1 MKQEKKQD
9 KSYLLALALLLLS
22 GFFVFLFF
30 LPEKAAKPGGKSIT
44 QSKKFEETVNRHLF
58 KTSQTMQ
65 ISRDKMQLEAD
76 QIAYR
81 GIGPKAPEKTD
92 VHELDLSTDPRAEA
106 LLKALGRNAPDNYG
120 PVNPD
125 QQIQAELFEAQ
136 QLDAY
141 SEEYKKEYAR
151 QFVEN
156 ARRAGYLIQLTSD
169 FKIRSVQKLRRPA
182 ENFEVF
188 KSDGIGAQ

>member
-30 LPEKAAKPGGKSIT
+30 LPEKDPKPDGKSIT

-65 ISRDKMQLEAD
+65 ISRDKMQLEAN
-76 QIAYR
+76 QLVHR
-81 GIGPKAPEKTD
+81 GIGPKNPEKTD

-106 LLKALGRNAPDNYG
+106 LLKALGRNAPTTYG
-120 PVNPD
+120 PVPPD
-125 QQIQAELFEAQ
+125 QQIQTELFEAQ
-136 QLDAY
+136 QLEAY

-169 FKIRSVQKLRRPA
+169 YKVRSVQKLRQPA
-182 ENFEVF
+182 ENFQMF
-188 KSDGIGAQ
+188 NSDGVGAQ